1 MMLQGKVAVITG
13 AGSGIGRAIAKGLAK
28 RSCHLALVDV
38 SAQGLEQTLALLPV
52 SSAKYSLHV
61 VNVTSEE
68 AMKKLPEEVIKE
80 HGVVDMLFNNA
91 GTTIERSFDAH
102 SMDDWRFMINLNLYG
117 VLYGCHYFLPH
128 LRVRPEA
135 SKKLFALVEKVAMDA
150 DKAAEKIIRAAEKK
164 HQRVIVGMDS
174 RLVEWLKRLFP
185 VMVHRIA
192 ALAFKMQRLS

>member
-1 MMLQGKVAVITG
+1 
-13 AGSGIGRAIAKGLAK
+13 
-28 RSCHLALVDV
+28 
-38 SAQGLEQTLALLPV
+38 
-52 SSAKYSLHV
+52 
-61 VNVTSEE
+61 
-68 AMKKLPEEVIKE
+68 
-80 HGVVDMLFNNA
+80 MLFNNA

-128 LRVRPEA
+128 LRVRPEAWIVNTSSLAGFLGLPTQSSYCVTKAAVKALSESLYAEYHSRNIHVLSVHPGAIKTNLFTTAIARAEDPEA

-192 ALAFKMQRLS
+192 ALAFRMQRLS